1 MVAVKMLWVLWKNFS
16 TNFSFSNG
24 NGSADQKRVRYNRLR
39 PQNKSRSHPANLS
52 SNCKKDVNQTS
63 TRGGSSS
70 GGLTT
75 SASYDTNGN
84 KLPGSS
90 ASSSSSSSTPA
101 TPGSDG
107 GEIETGWRYDFDSDS
122 DYEDDDDAA
131 TPQQAVDSG
140 DESSDFDDEDEGLT
154 CDVCDRAFPTSRKL
168 ADHQQK
174 KRHFGS
180 ALILWDQAQKFHY
193 YELLQ
198 SLPAFSAFSTK
209 ARRTKNPAKN
219 RTPVGWHCQMQRTTL
234 HHYSY
239 SSYLCDSIFPSSQAL
254 SHHREQMDHY
264 DFVSDYG
271 SDTTSF
277 ESDEEGFEDE
287 EERERLL

>member
-1 MVAVKMLWVLWKNFS
+1 MASIHLLSKTSSSFTLFDVIHLFS
-16 TNFSFSNG
+16 
-24 NGSADQKRVRYNRLR
+24 GSADQKRVRYNRLR

-140 DESSDFDDEDEGLT
+140 DESSDFG
-154 CDVCDRAFPTSRKL
+154 K
-168 ADHQQK
+168 
-174 KRHFGS
+174 
-180 ALILWDQAQKFHY
+180 
-193 YELLQ
+193 
-198 SLPAFSAFSTK
+198 
-209 ARRTKNPAKN
+209 
-219 RTPVGWHCQMQRTTL
+219 
-234 HHYSY
+234 
-239 SSYLCDSIFPSSQAL
+239 
-254 SHHREQMDHY
+254 
-264 DFVSDYG
+264 
-271 SDTTSF
+271 
-277 ESDEEGFEDE
+277 
-287 EERERLL
+287 